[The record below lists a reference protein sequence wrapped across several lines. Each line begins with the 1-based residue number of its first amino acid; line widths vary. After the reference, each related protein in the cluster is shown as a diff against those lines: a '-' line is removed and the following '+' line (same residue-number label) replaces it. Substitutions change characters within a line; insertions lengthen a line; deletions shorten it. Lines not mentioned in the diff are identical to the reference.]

1 MVKMMAKPKQIQLS
15 VDELP
20 KYWYNILPDLPEP
33 LPPEIVPD
41 QLKEKMD
48 KIYKARIKACMAQE
62 HSNER
67 HIPIPEEVMDLY
79 IGAGRPTT
87 LCRAFRLEKFLK
99 TPARMYYKRE
109 DLNPTGSF
117 KMCTALP
124 QAYYAA
130 EEGAEGLCT
139 ATGAGQWGTAVAY
152 AAAMTGL
159 KSKIFWVR
167 KAYEWK
173 KERRAF
179 MKIYGA
185 DVVPSPSN
193 VTELGRT
200 LLNEKPDHGGSDS
213 IATAEAT
220 EYAIEHGYARV
231 VGSFFNHVILHDTII
246 GLETMKQLE
255 LVDEK
260 PDIMVSCCGAGS
272 NFPGF
277 TFPFMQKVLKGELKC
292 KFVAVQS
299 EAAPTLIK
307 GKYTYDYQTYSELP
321 PLFKMYTLGNKFE
334 IPEIYAEGLR
344 ETCTSPIVSLLR
356 HKGLI
361 DAVAY
366 PVDEKAIFE
375 AAKVFV
381 STEGFLPAVEAAYSI
396 RGAIDEA
403 IKCKKTNEKKVIVFN
418 VTGHGFLDLPAYI
431 KFL

>member
-1 MVKMMAKPKQIQLS
+1 MTEPKQIQLP
-15 VDELP
+15 VDEIP

-33 LPPEIVPD
+33 LPLEIVPD
-41 QLKEKMD
+41 NLKEKMEE
-48 KIYKARIKACMAQE
+48 INRARIKACMAQE

-67 HIPIPEEVMDLY
+67 YIAIPEEVTELY

-87 LCRAFRLEKFLK
+87 LCRAWRLERFLK
-99 TPARMYYKRE
+99 TPVHMYYKRE

-130 EEGAEGLCT
+130 KEGFKGLST

-152 AAAMTGL
+152 AAAMAGL

-179 MKIYGA
+179 MKMYGA
-185 DVVPSPSN
+185 DVVSSPSN
-193 VTELGRT
+193 LTELGRA
-200 LLNEKPDHGGSDS
+200 LLKERPNHIGSDS

-220 EYAIEHGYARV
+220 DYAIESGYARV
-231 VGSFFNHVILHDTII
+231 LGSFFNHVILHDTII
-246 GLETMKQLE
+246 GLETMKQFE
-255 LVDEK
+255 LIDET
-260 PDIMVSCCGAGS
+260 PDVMVSCAGASS
-272 NFPGF
+272 NLPAFIY
-277 TFPFMQKVLKGELKC
+277 PFMQKVLKGELEC
-292 KFVAVQS
+292 KFLAVQS
-299 EAAPTLIK
+299 MASPTLIN
-307 GKYTYDYQTYSELP
+307 GKYAYDYQTYSELP
-321 PLFKMYTLGNKFE
+321 PLFKMYTLGHTFE

-344 ETCTSPIVSLLR
+344 ETCTSPSVSFLR
-356 HKGLI
+356 HRGLI

-375 AAKVFV
+375 AANIFV

-403 IKCKKTNEKKVIVFN
+403 IKCKKANEKKVIAFN
-418 VTGHGFLDLPAYI
+418 VTGHGFLDLPAYM